1 VNISKIVEIVRE
13 LPCQKIA
20 IIAPDVK
27 EAELIMHRFSLS
39 PELHP
44 CACRHRVI
52 TFDGYTIE
60 FLTPHESMTSGATY
74 MIVEFAENIPE
85 PDMQEITPD
94 ICCGEIT

>member
-20 IIAPDVK
+20 IVAPNEK

-39 PELHP
+39 PHIPHHTCTKRSINFEN
-44 CACRHRVI
+44 
-52 TFDGYTIE
+52 YTIE
-60 FLTPHESMTSGATY
+60 FLTPYESMQSDATY
-74 MIVEFAENIPE
+74 MIVEFADTIPE
-85 PDMQEITPD
+85 PEIAEITPD